1 MCMKRDYHGTSN
13 TQIDICMRPLI
24 NFLQEEG
31 YKTLACCCGHGRY
44 PITVVVES
52 RYIDGLLAQELFT
65 NTYLPRTRR
74 FYKKD
79 KQGYYYIPET
89 LRGKDG
95 RS

>member
-1 MCMKRDYHGTSN
+1 MCIKRDYDKTSN

-24 NFLQEEG
+24 KFLQEEG

-52 RYIDGLLAQELFT
+52 GYIDGPPAQELFT
-65 NTYLPRTRR
+65 NVDIPRFRK

-79 KQGYYYIPET
+79 NQGYYYIPEV
-89 LRGKDG
+89 KKK
-95 RS
+95 